1 MTSLPLLSVIVPAY
15 NAGPVLHDVL
25 GALRASTLDPAEW
38 ELIVVDDGSTDGS
51 GTAAARYADTVVALP
66 APPGGPGRARNAGA
80 ERARGTWLVFIDA
93 DVRVHP
99 DTLGRFREVA
109 ASSEDVVAVFG
120 AYDDR
125 PEAAGVVS
133 QFRNLLHRYVHLRGA
148 GEAATFWAGCG
159 AVRRE
164 AFLELGGF
172 DTARF
177 PRPQIEDIDLGY
189 RLRDRGGRILLD
201 PAIQG
206 THLKRW
212 DFRSMVRTD
221 IRDRGIPWMRLLLE
235 RRGQRSLALNT
246 GRLEQGKVALTGM
259 AMLLLPLGVVLG
271 LPEMVASSGLAA
283 ATVVVANWP
292 AHQWYARVRGPG
304 FAALSVPLLLVYYA
318 SGAVAAGSGVLVHV
332 LRGPLRGKQ
341 P

>member
-1 MTSLPLLSVIVPAY
+1 MTPPPLLSVIVPAF
-15 NAGPVLHDVL
+15 NAGKLLPDVL
-25 GALRASTLDPAEW
+25 GALRASTLQQAMW
-38 ELIVVDDGSTDGS
+38 ELIVVDDGSTDGT
-51 GTAAARYADTVVALP
+51 GAVAAPYADTVVALP

-80 ERARGTWLVFIDA
+80 ARARGTWLVFIDA

-99 DTLGRFREVA
+99 DTLSRFLEVA
-109 ASSEDVVAVFG
+109 TSSGDVVAVFG

-125 PEAAGVVS
+125 PEAEGVVS

-189 RLRDRGGRILLD
+189 RLRDSGGRILLD
-201 PAIQG
+201 PTIEG

-221 IRDRGIPWMRLLLE
+221 IRDRGIPWMQLLLE
-235 RRGQRSLALNT
+235 RRGQPSTALNT
-246 GRLEQGKVALTGM
+246 GRLEQGKVAVTGL
-259 AMLLLPLGVVLG
+259 AMLLLPLGLALG
-271 LPEMVASSGLAA
+271 LPGMVAASGLAA
-283 ATVVVANWP
+283 VAVVVANWP
-292 AHQWYARVRGPG
+292 AHQWYARLRGPG

-332 LRGPLRGKQ
+332 LRGSPRREAH
-341 P
+341 

>member
-1 MTSLPLLSVIVPAY
+1 MTPRPLLTVIVPAY
-15 NAGPVLHDVL
+15 NAATMLHDVL
-25 GALRASTLDPAEW
+25 GALRASALDPAEW
-38 ELIVVDDGSTDGS
+38 ELIVVDDGSTDG
-51 GTAAARYADTVVALP
+51 TCAAGAQYADSVVALP

-80 ERARGTWLVFIDA
+80 AQARGAWLVFIDA
-93 DVRVHP
+93 DVRVHQ
-99 DTLGRFREVA
+99 DTLSRIREVA
-109 ASSEDVVAVFG
+109 TSREDVVAVFG

-125 PEAAGVVS
+125 PEAKGVVS
-133 QFRNLLHRYVHLRGA
+133 QFRNLLHRYVHLQGA

-177 PRPQIEDIDLGY
+177 RRPQIEDIDLGY

-201 PAIQG
+201 PTIQG

-235 RRGQRSLALNT
+235 RRGRPSTALNT
-246 GRLEQGKVALTGM
+246 GRLEQGKVALTGV
-259 AMLLLPLGVVLG
+259 AMLLLPLGLALG
-271 LPEMVASSGLAA
+271 APGLLAA
-283 ATVVVANWP
+283 SGIATAAVVVANWP
-292 AHQWYARVRGPG
+292 AHLWYAQLRGRG
-304 FAALSVPLLLVYYA
+304 FAALSVPLLLIHYA
-318 SGAVAAGSGVLVHV
+318 SGAVAAGSGVLVHA
-332 LRGPLRGKQ
+332 LRSLQGRGT

>member
-1 MTSLPLLSVIVPAY
+1 MTPSPLLSVIVPAL
-15 NAGPVLHDVL
+15 NAEKLLPDVL
-25 GALRASTLDPAEW
+25 GALRASTLDAAAW
-38 ELIVVDDGSTDGS
+38 ELIVVDDGSTDGT
-51 GTAAARYADTVVALP
+51 GAVAAQYADSVVALP

-80 ERARGTWLVFIDA
+80 ARARGTWLVFIDA

-99 DTLGRFREVA
+99 DTLERFRAVTR
-109 ASSEDVVAVFG
+109 SSEDVVAVFG

-125 PEAAGVVS
+125 PEAQGIVS

-164 AFLELGGF
+164 AFLALGGF
-172 DTARF
+172 DTVRF

-201 PAIQG
+201 PTIQG

-212 DFRSMVRTD
+212 DFPSMLRTD
-221 IRDRGIPWMRLLLE
+221 IRDRGIPWMQLLLE
-235 RRGQRSLALNT
+235 RRGRPSTALNT
-246 GRLEQGKVALTGM
+246 GRLEQGKVAVTGL

-271 LPEMVASSGLAA
+271 LPGLLAA
-283 ATVVVANWP
+283 SGVALTTVVVANWP
-292 AHQWYARVRGPG
+292 AHRWYAHLRGPG
-304 FAALSVPLLLVYYA
+304 FAALSVPLLMIYYA
-318 SGAVAAGSGVLVHV
+318 SSAVAAGSGVLVHV
-332 LRGPLRGKQ
+332 LRGSPRREAQ
-341 P
+341 